1 MEIASTNIVLYAV
14 ELNTCLISIMK
25 DNQDTKVRK
34 ILRSAD
40 IRRWVADA
48 VVFRTCLNKGV
59 TAFIREFQGFPLV

>member
-1 MEIASTNIVLYAV
+1 MDTLCKFVRHLMEIASTNIVLYAV

-40 IRRWVADA
+40 IRGGEGSRMQSFLEHA
-48 VVFRTCLNKGV
+48 
-59 TAFIREFQGFPLV
+59 